1 MEPQIKQIWIYILS
15 QIGSIYLQFQH
26 SRGGRIMNLRPGLK
40 KHLIYQCTCEFNVIS
55 IGRDKT
61 GEDRRVCLGRTLTS
75 AIKVQLPHRDHGV

>member
-1 MEPQIKQIWIYILS
+1 MDCSVEPQIKQIWIYILS

-61 GEDRRVCLGRTLTS
+61 GEDRGEDPDFSNQGTAAT
-75 AIKVQLPHRDHGV
+75 